1 MEIATKEHAFLA
13 EDAGAAVGFALMRRR
28 SESDVEITDLYVQ
41 PSARSGGVATALV
54 REALATLD
62 SEVRF
67 VKLKANADNGVARSV
82 YQHWGFREEVITLLA
97 PVEGLRDRLTPG
109 QHAVSFAS
117 IHVQT
122 DDIVAVERAVAA
134 FAPRVGSKGS
144 KVEGPRNGWSAIY
157 DEVADRDPTA
167 LVRFA
172 REVSSRMGAVVI
184 ALSLEVD
191 QVVRLVALDR
201 GGIVDEYLSVPE
213 FYGSLPPGDVIGL
226 AANPTVLQRLTG
238 ASPRCGAGSGTYRS
252 HHRRASSAARA
263 SRGDRLGARSRRRRP
278 RVSRDMITL
287 YDAPR
292 CPYCARVRLVLA
304 EKRVAFD
311 LVTVDLDNRPDWIR
325 ELNPPSGRVPVLD
338 EDGLVLPE
346 SVVICEFLEERYPEP
361 ALLPADPGARAAARL
376 LIERFDDLGDA
387 YYAARRREDGAREC
401 LHEQLASLD
410 VVLARFPW
418 LTGQEFGLADIAVR
432 PVGRSGHATS
442 SASSS
447 TRFRTSSTG

>member
-1 MEIATKEHAFLA
+1 MQVRRAEVADLNILEQLYREFFAELSPQRGEDLAQELAEVVEIATKEHAFLA

-238 ASPRCGAGSGTYRS
+238 ASP
-252 HHRRASSAARA
+252 
-263 SRGDRLGARSRRRRP
+263 
-278 RVSRDMITL
+278 
-287 YDAPR
+287 DA
-292 CPYCARVRLVLA
+292 V
-304 EKRVAFD
+304 
-311 LVTVDLDNRPDWIR
+311 
-325 ELNPPSGRVPVLD
+325 
-338 EDGLVLPE
+338 
-346 SVVICEFLEERYPEP
+346 
-361 ALLPADPGARAAARL
+361 RAAARTAASTADLPPPREL
-376 LIERFDDLGDA
+376 LAAIASALGL
-387 YYAARRREDGAREC
+387 EGAD
-401 LHEQLASLD
+401 HGYQ
-410 VVLARFPW
+410 
-418 LTGQEFGLADIAVR
+418 
-432 PVGRSGHATS
+432 AT
-442 SASSS
+442 
-447 TRFRTSSTG
+447 